1 MTVTIHP
8 MVAAD
13 AARLGRMH
21 HQAWVDSYGALLPA
35 DYFETRWTVA
45 DAVRVWQGILRGG
58 PEPGVARLLA
68 EEAPTPGGAVAGV
81 VTRPSVEGFVVAG
94 PSREVDGRPAAAR
107 GAELR
112 GLYVTAAQLGSG
124 LGQRLLDAAL
134 PDGQPAELWV
144 FERNVRARAFYQRNG
159 FHADGGEFTDERFP
173 ELLEVRMVR

>member
-8 MVAAD
+8 MVVAD
-13 AARLGRMH
+13 APRVGRMH
-21 HQAWVDSYGALLPA
+21 HQAWVDSYGAFLPA

-45 DAVRVWQGILRGG
+45 DAVQLWQGILRGAA
-58 PEPGVARLLA
+58 EPGVARLLA
-68 EEAPTPGGAVAGV
+68 EEAPAPEAAAHT
-81 VTRPSVEGFVVAG
+81 TVEGFVVAG
-94 PSREVDGRPAAAR
+94 PSRDVDGRPTAVR
-107 GAELR
+107 RAELR

-124 LGQRLLDAAL
+124 LGQRLLDDAL

-159 FHADGGEFTDERFP
+159 FRTDGAEFTDERFP